1 MPGKFIRPMSS
12 TEQRG
17 GLTLIGIALPGKT
30 INDNQQSSADIGAF
44 WQTFMKENIAAKIPG
59 RSGDDVYAVYYDYE
73 GDHTK
78 PFAYFIGVPVGDDTT
93 VPAGMTKL
101 DIPTGKYC
109 HFIAKGKMPD
119 CMINAWGQIWNA
131 DIKRS
136 YTADYE
142 VYGSRSGDAEDAEV
156 DIFIAVE

>member
-73 GDHTK
+73 GDHLLRLEAISDHRFHN
-78 PFAYFIGVPVGDDTT
+78 PCIMVYYF
-93 VPAGMTKL
+93 
-101 DIPTGKYC
+101 
-109 HFIAKGKMPD
+109 
-119 CMINAWGQIWNA
+119 
-131 DIKRS
+131 
-136 YTADYE
+136 
-142 VYGSRSGDAEDAEV
+142 
-156 DIFIAVE
+156 